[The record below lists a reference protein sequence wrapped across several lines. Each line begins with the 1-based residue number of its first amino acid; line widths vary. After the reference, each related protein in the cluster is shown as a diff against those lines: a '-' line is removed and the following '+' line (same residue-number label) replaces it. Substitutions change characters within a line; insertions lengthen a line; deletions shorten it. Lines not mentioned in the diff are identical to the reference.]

1 LSATATSPSKQLRKD
16 YFPTAIDFLDI
27 WHLQDRLAGAMGDE
41 VAATELGGL
50 MTLAVNGKVDQ
61 IIQRLAEL
69 WADQGDDDQKRGLLG
84 DVITY
89 IDANREGIAVYAKY
103 GAQAS
108 GAIEKT
114 MDVTVGR
121 RLKAKGT
128 SGTAPVPTASWASA
142 SSSRTAAGSATGR
155 LAARAPRSPRSSPPD
170 PCRIVGCFRP
180 YVGRLQSWSRA
191 TTLTSSVRS
200 RAGAPGSRTCSDGSR

>member
-1 LSATATSPSKQLRKD
+1 
-16 YFPTAIDFLDI
+16 
-27 WHLQDRLAGAMGDE
+27 M
-41 VAATELGGL
+41 AATELGGL
-50 MTLAVNGKVDQ
+50 MTLAVTGKVDQ
-61 IIQRLAEL
+61 IIERLAEL
-69 WADQGDDDQKRGLLG
+69 WADQGDDDQRRGLLG

-128 SGTAPVPTASWASA
+128 SWHRSGAHRLLGLHVLKQNGRWHRYWEALR
-142 SSSRTAAGSATGR
+142 SRTPLTQAFAA
-155 LAARAPRSPRSSPPD
+155 
-170 PCRIVGCFRP
+170 
-180 YVGRLQSWSRA
+180 
-191 TTLTSSVRS
+191 
-200 RAGAPGSRTCSDGSR
+200 

>member
-1 LSATATSPSKQLRKD
+1 
-16 YFPTAIDFLDI
+16 
-27 WHLQDRLAGAMGDE
+27 
-41 VAATELGGL
+41 

-61 IIQRLAEL
+61 IIKRLAEL
-69 WADQGDDDQKRGLLG
+69 WADQGDDDQRRGLLG

-89 IDANREGIAVYAKY
+89 IDSKREGVTVYAKH

-128 SGTAPVPTASWASA
+128 NWHRPGAHRLLGLRVLKQN
-142 SSSRTAAGSATGR
+142 GR
-155 LAARAPRSPRSSPPD
+155 LRTPLTWVFAA
-170 PCRIVGCFRP
+170 
-180 YVGRLQSWSRA
+180 
-191 TTLTSSVRS
+191 
-200 RAGAPGSRTCSDGSR
+200 